1 MVDRHTGVTPVADG
15 AIADERPD
23 SMDGAGLRVE
33 CAPERPVCGIRDIL
47 DRIGDTW
54 SVLVVIQLRLYEK
67 RRFGQLLR
75 SVDGI
80 SQRMLTVTLRSLEAD
95 GLVHREVYP
104 EVPPRVEYRLTDSGG
119 DLMPYLNNLVEWAL
133 KNTPAILERRAQA
146 VRAK

>member
-1 MVDRHTGVTPVADG
+1 MKTFLHEGICP
-15 AIADERPD
+15 
-23 SMDGAGLRVE
+23 
-33 CAPERPVCGIRDIL
+33 IRDIL
-47 DRIGDTW
+47 SRLGDKW
-54 SVLVVIQLRLYEK
+54 SLLVLTTLYSNGTMRFNDIQ
-67 RRFGQLLR
+67 
-75 SVDGI
+75 
-80 SQRMLTVTLRSLEAD
+80 RSLEAD